1 MDGSGSQD
9 CQSAH
14 EVTVEHTGFAKYV
27 RGPIMLL
34 LNQDA
39 VVNPAL
45 QVAAAT
51 EVVIVTEDALEG
63 KRALALNEMDQE
75 ALKYADL
82 QPFAALDA
90 AEVYAVLGE
99 TDRAIEWLDRSMRKG
114 DDRAAWLRI
123 DPLLANVR
131 QHPRFKQILNSMEFR
146 RQQRI
151 ALPAKQL

>member
-1 MDGSGSQD
+1 MLPCEG
-9 CQSAH
+9 AH
-14 EVTVEHTGFAKYV
+14 IKKGDT
-27 RGPIMLL
+27 LL
-34 LNQDA
+34 L
-39 VVNPAL
+39 
-45 QVAAAT
+45 
-51 EVVIVTEDALEG
+51 
-63 KRALALNEMDQE
+63 QE
-75 ALKYADL
+75 NSQANADV
-82 QPFAALDA
+82 QAQSAALDA

-151 ALPAKQL
+151 ALPAKQP